1 MSTEDE
7 PDEVVDAELVPGDSH
22 LPVIRHQTPL
32 VPDADPDAWL
42 PPEAAQD
49 VADGIAQATRD
60 AYELHFT
67 QFAKWCAMEGRRH
80 LPAAGDSVTA
90 YVSHLTR
97 TPREKT
103 GKPYSPSTL
112 DSVIAAI
119 RTVHR
124 DRKLPVP
131 ETKGARQVVTG
142 YRERLALAK
151 DAASRPNKAS
161 PAKRDVL
168 RRAVRTLDRTTLAG
182 RRDAAL
188 MLLGHACATRGG
200 ELVHLDIESLT
211 PDDEGR
217 GFTARLYRRKLKKW
231 QDVGVFYDEDEELC
245 PVRATYDLIDAL
257 ELEGHTTGPLFLRMD
272 RWGYLAPP
280 MQREGK
286 TIGDPTGRMTA
297 EAASDIVERAMAR
310 AGQPGRWR
318 SHSLRRGFV
327 NSARE
332 AGVDIVDIGR
342 HGGWADGSKALIGYI
357 EEADAFSDSNPLA
370 QINEAERRKRG
381 AHDQH

>member
-1 MSTEDE
+1 MAE
-7 PDEVVDAELVPGDSH
+7 PEAEVVDAELVDDDH
-22 LPVIRHQTPL
+22 LPAVRQAQ
-32 VPDADPDAWL
+32 VPTLALPEQDPDAWL
-42 PPEAAQD
+42 PPEAAED
-49 VADGIAQATRD
+49 VKAGIADATRN
-60 AYELHFT
+60 AYEGHFKK
-67 QFAKWCAMEGRRH
+67 FAQWCATVGRRP
-80 LPAAGDSVTA
+80 LPAAGDTVTH
-90 YVSHLTR
+90 YISHLTR
-97 TPREKT
+97 TARAKT
-103 GKPYSPSTL
+103 GKPYGPATL
-112 DSVIAAI
+112 DSIIAAI

-142 YRERLALAK
+142 YRKRLSLAK
-151 DAASRPNKAS
+151 DEAARPNKAT

-168 RRAVRTLDRTTLAG
+168 RCAVRKLDRETLAG

-188 MLLGHACATRGG
+188 MLLGYACATRGG
-200 ELVHLDIESLT
+200 ELVPLNIESLT
-211 PDDEGR
+211 PDEDDR
-217 GFTARLYRRKLKKW
+217 GFSVRIYREKLKRW

-245 PVRATYDLIDAL
+245 AVRATYDLIEAL
-257 ELEGHTTGPLFLRMD
+257 EHEGHHAGPLFLRMD

-280 MQREGK
+280 MQRNGK
-286 TIGDPTGRMTA
+286 QIGDPAGRMTS

-332 AGVDIVDIGR
+332 AGADIVDIGR

-357 EEADAFSDSNPLA
+357 EEADKFSSSNPLA
-370 QINEAERRKRG
+370 QINAAERKKRE
-381 AHDQH
+381 QE

>member
-1 MSTEDE
+1 MFDE
-7 PDEVVDAELVPGDSH
+7 GEVVDAELVPTDTH
-22 LPVIRHQTPL
+22 LPAIRNQTPEL
-32 VPDADPDAWL
+32 PNSDPDAWL

-49 VADGIAQATRD
+49 VAAGIAQATRD
-60 AYELHFT
+60 AYEHHFT
-67 QFAKWCAMEGRRH
+67 QFAKWCAAEGRRH
-80 LPAAGDSVTA
+80 LPAASDSVTT
-90 YVSHLTR
+90 YISHLTR

-151 DAASRPNKAS
+151 DAASRANKTT

-168 RRAVRTLDRTTLAG
+168 RRAVRALDRTTLVG

-200 ELVHLDIESLT
+200 ELALLDIESLT

-217 GFTARLYRRKLKKW
+217 GFLVHIYRKKLKKW
-231 QDVGVFYDEDEELC
+231 QDVGVFYDTDEELC
-245 PVRATYDLIDAL
+245 AVRATFTLIEAL
-257 ELEGHTTGPLFLRMD
+257 GHEGHSTGPLFLRMD

-280 MQREGK
+280 MQRKGK
-286 TIGDPTGRMTA
+286 PIGDPGGRMTP
-297 EAASDIVERAMAR
+297 EAASDVVERAMAR

-370 QINEAERRKRG
+370 QINEAERNRRG
-381 AHDQH
+381 NHGHQ